1 MNKTHCTDHDNTRVT
16 SDALISAAKITSA
29 PERRAPKDLGAVSAG
44 RSVLSAVWFGV
55 CCAFAV
61 VLLGTGMNKLAIP
74 AVGLAALTAVFFA
87 ALSIA
92 GRKVNVW
99 LWASYGAVF
108 LGLFLYSLIWGA
120 DSFGYRVWW
129 HLVLLTAPAA
139 LAAAFLLLGKVFR
152 GNALK
157 AAAAAVAVLMI
168 GACAMYAVLMS
179 LRVRPTVDRMW
190 EGHDAYLGSL
200 SSSSAKRNSPNVLVI
215 LMDDMGYADVSA
227 YSSRLT
233 DGKPQIYTPNIDSL
247 AENGVIMENFYAA
260 SPVCSPSR
268 FSMLT
273 GRYNSRGWLDNVVFP
288 TVNSP
293 SDGTPWS
300 PTHFINAYDFLNNVD
315 GMLGD
320 EITFAEVL
328 NAIGYDT
335 YAVGKWN
342 LGDYGEYLPTNQGF
356 DYFYGSYYV
365 NDMTPYN
372 WVRDTGSGHPE
383 GVTHAEVRTHAENL
397 DQSESTRLFTDEMLS
412 FMTSSVESG
421 NPFLAFYTSPWPHY
435 PIFSDNNGNG
445 KGDTSDDSY
454 IDCIEEFDR
463 ELGRILDYLRST
475 SDEENGGTL
484 YDNTVVIFTS
494 DNGPGR
500 EGATGALRGRKNT
513 TFEGG
518 MKVPL
523 IASYPAGGVGG
534 NPNSTV
540 TVTENDGTSRTSP
553 TLRVTSSSMNFDIFT
568 TLISLSGVTND
579 DGSAFLPSDRII
591 DGADLAAL
599 WRGETDPDASVH
611 DVLFY
616 QKKGKTQAVQMIKV
630 PVETEHGTEY
640 YDFKYYDRV
649 QTENSA
655 FIDQYYV
662 NYLFNLDADPIEGYN
677 VSMVYPEVAA
687 KLNSALEEF
696 RSEMKSN
703 RRGIL

>member
-233 DGKPQIYTPNIDSL
+233 DGKPQIHTPNIDSL
-247 AENGVIMENFYAA
+247 AENGVMMENFYAA

-268 FSMLT
+268 FAMLT
-273 GRYNSRGWLDNVVFP
+273 GRYSSRGYLDNVVFP
-288 TVNSP
+288 TVTD
-293 SDGTPWS
+293 SDPWS
-300 PTHFINAYDFLNNVD
+300 PTHFLDPYQFLFNVD
-315 GMLGD
+315 GILGD
-320 EITFAEVL
+320 EVTFAEVL
-328 NAIGYDT
+328 QAAGYDT
-335 YAVGKWN
+335 ACIGKWN

-435 PIFSDNNGNG
+435 PIFSDNNRNG

-463 ELGRILDYLRST
+463 GLGRILDYLKTT
-475 SDEENGGTL
+475 SDEKNGGTL

-523 IASYPAGGVGG
+523 IASYPAGGVGKH
-534 NPNSTV
+534 PNSTV

-599 WRGETDPDASVH
+599 WRGETDDPDASVH

-687 KLNSALEEF
+687 KLSSVLEDF
-696 RSEMKSN
+696 RAEMKSD
-703 RRGIL
+703 RRGIR